1 MRNLAV
7 HRPKWDIGLLT
18 LVGGSALL
26 AQGDWESFHAVC
38 DWARENT
45 DVDAVFVVPPARFS
59 LFRLYSQRS
68 LYATDRSVGIG
79 SLYESEANLIW
90 ERYQAATA
98 ACVSGKLEAFQE
110 LPSLGNADCIVV
122 ERGRFDLSAPLAYE
136 NRRYLVYTLPTHSG

>member
-26 AQGDWESFHAVC
+26 AQGDWESFRAVC

-59 LFRLYSQRS
+59 PFGC
-68 LYATDRSVGIG
+68 T
-79 SLYESEANLIW
+79 AN
-90 ERYQAATA
+90 AA
-98 ACVSGKLEAFQE
+98 
-110 LPSLGNADCIVV
+110 
-122 ERGRFDLSAPLAYE
+122 
-136 NRRYLVYTLPTHSG
+136 